1 MPDIILI
8 EEEMKM
14 NLSWSCPQGVRCT
27 NRQKHCIKCSGVRH
41 EVGMEEACKVGRDVC
56 DAKWDIIEKDVFL
69 F

>member
-1 MPDIILI
+1 
-8 EEEMKM
+8 M